1 MVAIEPLKAPATRL
15 GTRLPRFPRPRMR
28 QTLGMRPDTW
38 RQESMVDRMTVEERK
53 SILTYS
59 ENWRTI

>member
-15 GTRLPRFPRPRMR
+15 GTRFPRLPHPRMH
-28 QTLGMRPDTW
+28 QTIGMRPDTW
-38 RQESMVDRMTVEERK
+38 RLGSMVDRMTVEERK
-53 SILTYS
+53 GILIYS